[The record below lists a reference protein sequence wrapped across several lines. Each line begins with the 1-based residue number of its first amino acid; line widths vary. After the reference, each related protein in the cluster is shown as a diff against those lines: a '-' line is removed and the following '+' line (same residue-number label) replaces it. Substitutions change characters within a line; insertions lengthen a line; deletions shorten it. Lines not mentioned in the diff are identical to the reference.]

1 LKNGTLGIFLYWLYL
16 AFDADS
22 SQSGL
27 DPLQTA
33 GVFRRR
39 GKPRAFSHGAFW
51 GGLCQPFFRVLLRL
65 QSSSIFS
72 VVFWLAGS
80 FLLMLMYEAWWIR
93 YFCSGRTLADFY
105 GSFWGI
111 PVAGASL
118 PVLAFLLLA
127 IYGRVLWL
135 GLSAILLG
143 IGHIGIHLRHR
154 RSLSS

>member
-1 LKNGTLGIFLYWLYL
+1 MLILPNL
-16 AFDADS
+16 AW
-22 SQSGL
+22 
-27 DPLQTA
+27 T
-33 GVFRRR
+33 RC
-39 GKPRAFSHGAFW
+39 KPQGYSAEGES
-51 GGLCQPFFRVLLRL
+51 RVLLAMERSGEVCVSL
-65 QSSSIFS
+65 FS
-72 VVFWLAGS
+72 VCFSDYNLRPFSPWFFWLAGS
-80 FLLMLMYEAWWIR
+80 FLLMLMYEAGWIR

>member
-1 LKNGTLGIFLYWLYL
+1 MGHWGFSYIGCIWLLMLILPNL
-16 AFDADS
+16 AW
-22 SQSGL
+22 
-27 DPLQTA
+27 T
-33 GVFRRR
+33 RC
-39 GKPRAFSHGAFW
+39 KPQGYSAEGES
-51 GGLCQPFFRVLLRL
+51 RVLLAMERSGEVCVSL
-65 QSSSIFS
+65 FS
-72 VVFWLAGS
+72 VCFSDYNLRPFSPWFFWLAGS
-80 FLLMLMYEAWWIR
+80 FLLMLMYEVWWIR